1 MSCYQPDKPVSDADI
16 VISNPSPLAVVSVL
30 LLVSHFMTS
39 KFANCYLNLL
49 IAIKSF

>member
-39 KFANCYLNLL
+39 KFANYYQKFLRG
-49 IAIKSF
+49 I